1 VVSDVFIGP
10 VAGQAIVA
18 VEVPVII
25 DGMPQYTLAMGF
37 FSERLGQMLLR
48 QKLPAGWVAAIYDRH
63 GTIAARTQAAD
74 QFVGKPGPAAAV
86 HYVAQLPEGAFT
98 TVNLEGFPVDAT
110 FSRSAFSGWAV
121 VIAVPAAMAT
131 AELKRSLWLNAAGAA
146 TALMLGAALAR
157 RIGRRISRSITALGV
172 PALALESGS
181 PVVLPPIDIIEVDA
195 LRTVLLKAASLI
207 GQERDA
213 ARDAQRRMVLSAE
226 AAEHANRA
234 KSEFLASI
242 SHELRT
248 PLHGILGYAEL
259 LRLEGG
265 LNPRQ
270 SERLKIMMAAGTHLL
285 GMINAVLDMS
295 QIEAN
300 QMELHPEAIKLSDFA
315 RACLD
320 VVRPAAET
328 KGLALVLA
336 PATPL
341 RLFADPTR
349 LRQVLVN
356 LLGNAVKFTSAG
368 SVEVRLRA
376 GATVRLEVVDT
387 GPGIPA
393 GRRDKLFQSFERLDG
408 NALRA
413 IEGAGL
419 GLALSARLVALMGG
433 RLGHEDNPGGG
444 SIFWL
449 ELPVSTVAVPLPAMA
464 TASAQPGNPIA
475 DNPIAAPVLHV
486 LVVDDVAMN
495 RDIASSFL
503 CSAGHKVTCAENGEA
518 AIAAVATS
526 DCDVVLMDFCMPGM
540 DGLEA
545 TRRIRLL
552 QGPRG
557 RVPIVAMTAQAFTEQ
572 VAERRTAGM
581 DSHLGKPFD
590 QAQLLAVVARAAE
603 AGPSGAERLDPAA
616 IAEPMPPATGSEL
629 PVLDQRTFELAA
641 ACLTPDAVA
650 SHLRTIAELG
660 HALLRDLPAPDAP
673 TRGQPRRRTFSR
685 AVRACSASNA
695 SLP

>member
-1 VVSDVFIGP
+1 
-10 VAGQAIVA
+10 
-18 VEVPVII
+18 
-25 DGMPQYTLAMGF
+25 
-37 FSERLGQMLLR
+37 
-48 QKLPAGWVAAIYDRH
+48 
-63 GTIAARTQAAD
+63 
-74 QFVGKPGPAAAV
+74 
-86 HYVAQLPEGAFT
+86 
-98 TVNLEGFPVDAT
+98 
-110 FSRSAFSGWAV
+110 
-121 VIAVPAAMAT
+121 
-131 AELKRSLWLNAAGAA
+131 
-146 TALMLGAALAR
+146 
-157 RIGRRISRSITALGV
+157 
-172 PALALESGS
+172 
-181 PVVLPPIDIIEVDA
+181 VVLPPIDIIEVDA

-242 SHELRT
+242 NPELRT

-557 RVPIVAMTAQAFTEQ
+557 RVPIV
-572 VAERRTAGM
+572 

>member
-1 VVSDVFIGP
+1 
-10 VAGQAIVA
+10 
-18 VEVPVII
+18 
-25 DGMPQYTLAMGF
+25 
-37 FSERLGQMLLR
+37 
-48 QKLPAGWVAAIYDRH
+48 
-63 GTIAARTQAAD
+63 
-74 QFVGKPGPAAAV
+74 
-86 HYVAQLPEGAFT
+86 
-98 TVNLEGFPVDAT
+98 
-110 FSRSAFSGWAV
+110 
-121 VIAVPAAMAT
+121 
-131 AELKRSLWLNAAGAA
+131 
-146 TALMLGAALAR
+146 
-157 RIGRRISRSITALGV
+157 
-172 PALALESGS
+172 
-181 PVVLPPIDIIEVDA
+181 
-195 LRTVLLKAASLI
+195 
-207 GQERDA
+207 
-213 ARDAQRRMVLSAE
+213 
-226 AAEHANRA
+226 
-234 KSEFLASI
+234 
-242 SHELRT
+242 
-248 PLHGILGYAEL
+248 
-259 LRLEGG
+259 
-265 LNPRQ
+265 
-270 SERLKIMMAAGTHLL
+270 
-285 GMINAVLDMS
+285 
-295 QIEAN
+295 
-300 QMELHPEAIKLSDFA
+300 
-315 RACLD
+315 
-320 VVRPAAET
+320 
-328 KGLALVLA
+328 
-336 PATPL
+336 
-341 RLFADPTR
+341 
-349 LRQVLVN
+349 
-356 LLGNAVKFTSAG
+356 
-368 SVEVRLRA
+368 VRLRA

-464 TASAQPGNPIA
+464 MASAQPGNPIA

-526 DCDVVLMDFCMPGM
+526 DFDVVLMDVRMPGM

-572 VAERRTAGM
+572 VAECRTAGM

-590 QAQLLAVVARAAE
+590 QAQLLAVVARAVE
-603 AGPSGAERLDPAA
+603 AGPSDAERLDPAA

-650 SHLRTIAELG
+650 SYLRTIAELG
-660 HALLRDLPAPDAP
+660 HALLRDLRAPDAP
-673 TRGQPRRRTFSR
+673 TRGPAEATHTLAECGHVRLPTPFCHRPTIRAGGAIRFGRSTGPRRC
-685 AVRACSASNA
+685 A
-695 SLP
+695 